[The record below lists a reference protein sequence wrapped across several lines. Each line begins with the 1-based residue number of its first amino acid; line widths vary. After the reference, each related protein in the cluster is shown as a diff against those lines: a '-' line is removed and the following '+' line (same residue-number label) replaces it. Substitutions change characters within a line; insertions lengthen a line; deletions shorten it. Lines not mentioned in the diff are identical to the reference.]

1 MGLEPTKKLF
11 LREPRLPIPP
21 HQDKKF
27 LKQVPTGIEP
37 ATLGLTDPRS
47 TTKLRNIITIR
58 EKRDLNPHHV
68 GRQPSTLP
76 LSYSPH

>member
-1 MGLEPTKKLF
+1 MGLEPTQKLF

-21 HQDKKF
+21 HLSSKLKKF
-27 LKQVPTGIEP
+27 DQVPTGFEP

-47 TTKLRNIITIR
+47 TTELRNKKR

-76 LSYSPH
+76 LSYSP